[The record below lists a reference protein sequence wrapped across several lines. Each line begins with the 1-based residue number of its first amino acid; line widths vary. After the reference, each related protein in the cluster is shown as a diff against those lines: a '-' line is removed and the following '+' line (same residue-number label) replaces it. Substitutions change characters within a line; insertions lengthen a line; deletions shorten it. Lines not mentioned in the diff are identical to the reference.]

1 MKKHTLTLAVIAAML
16 LSGCAVAPVEMNA
29 QQSALLSDNWV
40 KGEGEV
46 DAKKLRV
53 APAQWWASWNDE
65 SLNRLVEATLK
76 NNTDIAVAQA
86 NLRSARASVTRT
98 GSSLLPGATLSG
110 EGSENRRD
118 DEATQS
124 YNAGAAANWSL
135 SFGGRNISEHRAALA
150 ESKATELTLEDVKSA
165 MTSEVASQYI
175 QLRLAQRRLEI
186 AKDSV
191 KSYEEAKNLTQWRY
205 QAGLVEATDYEQ
217 ANAQYE
223 NARASVATNRHNI
236 LRYQTALSRLTVLPL
251 AEIQALPEGA
261 IPQPPENIAVSI
273 PAEVV
278 TLRPDVLAV
287 QESVRAAL
295 ENVRV
300 ARADFFPT
308 LNLTGSIGTTAAT
321 VSALG
326 TSGTGIGA
334 LVAALSMPILNWG
347 DAIAGTETQKAN
359 VDAAQAR
366 YTSALVTALEETEN
380 ALSAIRSSAAK
391 KHSLRIAT
399 QSSNL
404 AADLALQQYS
414 SGLQDYQTVL
424 STQRSWL
431 TAQDSE
437 ASNDADWATA
447 HVDLYQALG
456 GGWTPEGNNK

>member
-165 MTSEVASQYI
+165 MTSEVANQYI

-223 NARASVATNRHNI
+223 NARASVATNRHNN

-278 TLRPDVLAV
+278 TLRPDVLAA

-334 LVAALSMPILNWG
+334 LVAALSMPILNWA

-431 TAQDSE
+431 TAQDCE
-437 ASNDADWATA
+437 VSNDAVWATA
-447 HVDLYQALG
+447 HVDIYQALG
-456 GGWTPEGNNK
+456 GVWTPEGNNK